1 MSAEIITALL
11 VGSLAA
17 GWVDAVVGGG
27 GLILIPLILV
37 LNPSMAPAQA
47 LATNKVAAIFGTSSA
62 AITLSRRVPS
72 ALHALKYAPLA
83 LVGSAAGA
91 LLAASVD
98 KQVMRPVIIVLLV
111 AVGVFTVARPSFGAA
126 KGSSA
131 GPTAASKDA
140 EKNMPVRRWMGLL
153 ALVGAIGVYDG
164 VFGPGTGLF
173 LIMGLVALLGTDF
186 IASAARAKIINVST
200 NIGALITFGLQGE
213 VLWLLGL
220 ALAVTNVVGAQIGA
234 RMVLGRGTGFVR
246 VVLLVVV
253 VVMAGKLALDQVGI
267 TG

>member
-37 LNPSMAPAQA
+37 LNPTMAPAQA

-62 AITLSRRVPS
+62 AIPLARRVPS
-72 ALHALKYAPLA
+72 ALNALKYAPLA
-83 LVGSAAGA
+83 LIGSAGGA
-91 LLAASVD
+91 LLASSVD
-98 KQVMRPVIIVLLV
+98 KQIMRPVIIVLLL
-111 AVGVFTVARPSFGAA
+111 AVGLFTVARPSFGAVSCTQ
-126 KGSSA
+126 K
-131 GPTAASKDA
+131 TARLSR
-140 EKNMPVRRWMGLL
+140 NRLLGVL

-173 LIMGLVALLGTDF
+173 LIMGFTTILGTDF

-200 NIGALITFGLQGE
+200 NIGALLTFTLQGE

-220 ALAVTNVVGAQIGA
+220 ALAVTNVAGAQIGA

-246 VVLLVVV
+246 LVLLVVV
-253 VVMAGKLALDQVGI
+253 VVMAGKLALDQFGV